1 MEKNLIMKE
10 KSTVRIKTVNLMKI
24 ICLLGVLLLLFSCN
38 SALDVQQS
46 YEFDIEVM
54 PLPKE
59 IKQNETIEIRCSLT
73 EEGNFID
80 NRYTIRFF
88 QFDGKGYLR
97 LEKDDEAVLP
107 NARYEL
113 RDKEFRMYYTSL
125 GDKSH
130 AFEVV
135 IENSFGRA
143 KTLEF
148 RMNAKSEE

>member
-1 MEKNLIMKE
+1 MKE

-97 LEKDDEAVLP
+97 LEKDDEAFLP
-107 NARYEL
+107 NDRYEL
-113 RDKEFRMYYTSL
+113 RDKEFRLYYTSL

>member
-1 MEKNLIMKE
+1 MKE
-10 KSTVRIKTVNLMKI
+10 KRIMRNKIGIIMKI
-24 ICLLGVLLLLFSCN
+24 MSVLGISLLLFACN

-46 YEFDIEVM
+46 YEFDVEVM

-59 IKQNETIEIRCSLT
+59 IKQNETVEIRCSLI
-73 EEGNFID
+73 EQGNFID
-80 NRYTIRFF
+80 YRYTIRFF

-97 LEKDDEAVLP
+97 LEKDDEAFLP
-107 NARYEL
+107 NDRYEL
-113 RDKEFRMYYTSL
+113 RDKEFRLYYTSL

>member
-1 MEKNLIMKE
+1 MKE
-10 KSTVRIKTVNLMKI
+10 KRIMRNKIGIIMKI
-24 ICLLGVLLLLFSCN
+24 MSVLGISLLLFACN

-46 YEFDIEVM
+46 YEFDVEVM

-59 IKQNETIEIRCSLT
+59 IKQNETVEIRCSLI
-73 EEGNFID
+73 EQGNFID

-88 QFDGKGYLR
+88 QFDGGGKLHLR
-97 LEKDDEAVLP
+97 QEGEAFLP
-107 NARYEL
+107 NDRYEL
-113 RDKEFRMYYTSL
+113 LYKEFRMYYTSL

>member
-1 MEKNLIMKE
+1 MKE
-10 KSTVRIKTVNLMKI
+10 KSIIRNRTKNLTKAI
-24 ICLLGVLLLLFSCN
+24 YLFGILLLLFACN
-38 SALDVQQS
+38 SALNVQQS

-88 QFDGKGYLR
+88 QFDGEGKLHLGQ
-97 LEKDDEAVLP
+97 EGEAFLP
-107 NARYEL
+107 NDRYAL
-113 RDKEFRMYYTSL
+113 PDKEFRLYYTSL

-130 AFEVV
+130 TFEVV
-135 IENSFGRA
+135 IENSFGRVEI
-143 KTLEF
+143 LVF
-148 RMNAKSEE
+148 RLNAKSKD

>member
-1 MEKNLIMKE
+1 MKE
-10 KSTVRIKTVNLMKI
+10 KRIMRNKIGIIMKI
-24 ICLLGVLLLLFSCN
+24 LSVLGISLLLFACN
-38 SALDVQQS
+38 SALHVQQS
-46 YEFDIEVM
+46 YEFDVEVM

-59 IKQNETIEIRCSLT
+59 IKQNETVEIRCSLI
-73 EEGNFID
+73 EQGNFID

-88 QFDGKGYLR
+88 QFDGGGKLHLGQ
-97 LEKDDEAVLP
+97 EGEAFLP
-107 NARYEL
+107 NDRYEL
-113 RDKEFRMYYTSL
+113 LYKEFRMYYTSL

>member
-1 MEKNLIMKE
+1 MKEESTMRNKTGIIMKIM
-10 KSTVRIKTVNLMKI
+10 SV
-24 ICLLGVLLLLFSCN
+24 LGILLLLLSCN

-59 IKQNETIEIRCSLT
+59 IEKNETIEIRCTLINQ
-73 EEGNFID
+73 GNFID

-88 QFDGKGYLR
+88 QFDGNGKLHLGQ
-97 LEKDDEAVLP
+97 DGEAFLP
-107 NARYEL
+107 NDRYEL
-113 RDKEFRMYYTSL
+113 PNKEFRMYYTSL
-125 GDKSH
+125 GNKSH

-148 RMNAKSEE
+148 RVNAKNNDSK

>member
-1 MEKNLIMKE
+1 MKE
-10 KSTVRIKTVNLMKI
+10 KSTMRNITENLMKI
-24 ICLLGVLLLLFSCN
+24 ICVLGVLLLLFACN

-59 IKQNETIEIRCSLT
+59 IKQNETIAIRCSLK
-73 EEGNFID
+73 EEGDFID

-88 QFDGKGYLR
+88 QFDGKGKLHLR
-97 LEKDDEAVLP
+97 KDSEVFLP
-107 NARYEL
+107 NDRYKL
-113 RDKEFRMYYTSL
+113 PDKDFRLYYTSL

-148 RMNAKSEE
+148 RVNAKSEE

>member
-1 MEKNLIMKE
+1 MKE

-88 QFDGKGYLR
+88 QFDGGGKLHLGQ
-97 LEKDDEAVLP
+97 EGEAFLP
-107 NARYEL
+107 NDRYEL
-113 RDKEFRMYYTSL
+113 LDKEFRMYYTSL

>member
-1 MEKNLIMKE
+1 MRNKIGIIMKIM
-10 KSTVRIKTVNLMKI
+10 SV
-24 ICLLGVLLLLFSCN
+24 LGISLLLFACN

-46 YEFDIEVM
+46 YEFDVEVM
-54 PLPKE
+54 PLPKD
-59 IKQNETIEIRCSLT
+59 IKQNETIEIRCTLIDQ
-73 EEGNFID
+73 GNFID

-88 QFDGKGYLR
+88 QFDGEGVLR
-97 LEKDDEAVLP
+97 LEKEGEAFLP
-107 NARYEL
+107 NDRYEL
-113 RDKEFRMYYTSL
+113 LYKEFRMYYTSL

>member
-1 MEKNLIMKE
+1 MRN
-10 KSTVRIKTVNLMKI
+10 KTGNLMKI
-24 ICLLGVLLLLFSCN
+24 MSVLGISLLLFACN

-46 YEFDIEVM
+46 YEFDVEVM
-54 PLPKE
+54 PLPKN
-59 IKQNETIEIRCSLT
+59 IKQNEIVEIRCSLT

-88 QFDGKGYLR
+88 QFDGNGKLHLGQ
-97 LEKDDEAVLP
+97 DGEAFLP
-107 NARYEL
+107 NDRYEL
-113 RDKEFRMYYTSL
+113 PNKEFRMYYTSL
-125 GDKSH
+125 GNKSH

-148 RMNAKSEE
+148 RVNAKSEE

>member
-1 MEKNLIMKE
+1 MRGSPKRANASFGGSRGCLSLQVTWRSFGESIT
-10 KSTVRIKTVNLMKI
+10 KSTRGGN
-24 ICLLGVLLLLFSCN
+24 CFQQFSAGCF
-38 SALDVQQS
+38 
-46 YEFDIEVM
+46 YI
-54 PLPKE
+54 
-59 IKQNETIEIRCSLT
+59 
-73 EEGNFID
+73 ID

-97 LEKDDEAVLP
+97 LEKDDEAFLP
-107 NARYEL
+107 NDRYEL
-113 RDKEFRMYYTSL
+113 RDKEFRLYYTSL

>member
-1 MEKNLIMKE
+1 MKE
-10 KSTVRIKTVNLMKI
+10 KRLMRVKTKNLMKI
-24 ICLLGVLLLLFSCN
+24 ICVFSILLLLFACN

-59 IKQNETIEIRCSLT
+59 IKQNETIEIRCT
-73 EEGNFID
+73 VIEEGNFID

-88 QFDGKGYLR
+88 QFDGEGKLHLGQ
-97 LEKDDEAVLP
+97 EGEAFLP
-107 NARYEL
+107 NDRYEL
-113 RDKEFRMYYTSL
+113 LDKEFRMYYTSL

-135 IENSFGRA
+135 IVNSFGRA

-148 RMNAKSEE
+148 RMNAKNNYSK

>member
-1 MEKNLIMKE
+1 
-10 KSTVRIKTVNLMKI
+10 MKI
-24 ICLLGVLLLLFSCN
+24 MSVLGILLLQFACN

-59 IKQNETIEIRCSLT
+59 IKQNETIEIRCSLI
-73 EEGNFID
+73 EKGNFID
-80 NRYTIRFF
+80 NRYTIRFI
-88 QFDGKGYLR
+88 QFDGEGELR
-97 LEKDDEAVLP
+97 LEKEGEAFLP
-107 NARYEL
+107 NDRYAL
-113 RDKEFRMYYTSL
+113 PDKDFRLYYTSL

-148 RMNAKSEE
+148 RVNAKSEE